1 MDARPKA
8 EKILRDLDFDFQA
21 FDIEK
26 FISWIGVLKGREIL
40 TIPWD
45 MPRNLFGAWMSDGEE
60 PKEYVFYRN
69 NVPRIHQIHI
79 QLHELAHLLFDHP
92 TLKIDRKL
100 IEEVMRG
107 QAELPFDDLV
117 LLRSPKST
125 EFETEAETLASLI
138 QEQVIRHSQLLRLT
152 QDISSDEKIAG
163 FLKDLGLA

>member
-1 MDARPKA
+1 MDARPRA

-21 FDIEK
+21 FTIEK
-26 FISWIGVLKGREIL
+26 FVSWIGVLKGREIL
-40 TIPWD
+40 IFPWE
-45 MPRNLFGAWMSDGEE
+45 MPRSLFGAWMSDGEE
-60 PKEYVFYRN
+60 PKEYIFYRN
-69 NVPRIHQIHI
+69 NLPRIHQIHI
-79 QLHELAHLLFDHP
+79 QLHELAHLLFGHP

-100 IEEVMRG
+100 IVEVMRG

-117 LLRSPKST
+117 LLRSPKRT

-152 QDISSDEKIAG
+152 QDISSDEKLAG